1 MSTNDPISGQP
12 ELEAIRDQAA
22 QWVVREDRGLSPV
35 EQRAFQSW
43 LKADPRHATA
53 YGQSTASWR
62 HFQSLSAALRNPA
75 QEPQPL
81 LSRWPVLAGL
91 AAAALICALIIYQRS
106 TPAFETSPLA
116 SNLSAPLPITRR
128 LADGSIARLKAD
140 AEIEEIY
147 TPQERRVRL
156 VRGEAFFTVE
166 KDKVRPFYVEA
177 GNTTVRAVGTAF
189 SVRLQTH
196 EVNILVTEG
205 TVQVTPP
212 PPTVGAEMHMAATPA
227 RVEAGHRAIVASSPR
242 EKVPEVLVS
251 PVTTAEI
258 VNSLAWNVPMLEL
271 AGSTLGDLATA
282 FTQQSG
288 QKIEITDPLLR
299 AVRIGGRFPH
309 QDVEGFVRVMEEIY
323 NVQSERRADG
333 TLVLSKKL

>member
-12 ELEAIRDQAA
+12 ELEAIRDHAA
-22 QWVVREDRGLSPV
+22 EWVVREDRGLSPL

-43 LKADPRHATA
+43 LKSDPRHATA

-62 HFQSLSAALRNPA
+62 HFHSLGAALSNPA

-81 LSRWPVLAGL
+81 LSQWPVLAGL
-91 AAAALICALIIYQRS
+91 AAAVMICGLIIYQRF

-116 SNLSAPLPITRR
+116 SNLSIPLPITRR

-147 TPQERRVRL
+147 TPQERRVRM

-166 KDKVRPFYVEA
+166 KDKARPFYVEA

-205 TVQVTPP
+205 TVHVTPP

-299 AVRIGGRFPH
+299 AVRIGGRFPN
-309 QDVEGFVRVMEEIY
+309 QDVEGFIRVMEEIY

>member
-12 ELEAIRDQAA
+12 EIEAIRDQAA

-62 HFQSLSAALRNPA
+62 HFHSLSAALRKPA
-75 QEPQPL
+75 QEPQSF
-81 LSRWPVLAGL
+81 LSHWPVLAGV
-91 AAAALICALIIYQRS
+91 AAAALICGLIIYQRS
-106 TPAFETSPLA
+106 GPVFETRPLA
-116 SNLSAPLPITRR
+116 ANLSVPLPITRR

-166 KDKVRPFYVEA
+166 KDKARPFYVEA

-189 SVRLQTH
+189 SVRLQPH

-205 TVQVTPP
+205 TVQVMPP
-212 PPTVGAEMHMAATPA
+212 PPTVGPEMHMAATPA
-227 RVEAGHRAIVASSPR
+227 RAADFQRR
-242 EKVPEVLVS
+242 RL
-251 PVTTAEI
+251 
-258 VNSLAWNVPMLEL
+258 LQLEQWRNHL
-271 AGSTLGDLATA
+271 
-282 FTQQSG
+282 
-288 QKIEITDPLLR
+288 K
-299 AVRIGGRFPH
+299 
-309 QDVEGFVRVMEEIY
+309 FV
-323 NVQSERRADG
+323 G
-333 TLVLSKKL
+333 T